1 MKQIT
6 LKDENGKEYT
16 LEFSKS
22 SIMHMERQG
31 FSMDDFDKKPILMT
45 TMLVYGAFI
54 KNHSN
59 VKQEKIDKIYGSL
72 KNKEA
77 FLKALVEMYLE
88 QGDELVDEGNADWA
102 ANW

>member
-6 LKDENGKEYT
+6 VKDENGKEYR
-16 LEFSKS
+16 LEYTKA

-31 FSMDDFDKKPILMT
+31 FSLDDFEKKPVLMA
-45 TMLVYGAFI
+45 TMLVQGAFI

-59 VKQEKIDKIYGSL
+59 IKYEKIESIYQTL
-72 KNKEA
+72 KNKEE
-77 FLKALVEMYLE
+77 FLEKLVEMYNE
-88 QGDELVDEGNADWA
+88 QSDELVDEGNSDWE